1 MFLFVSPF
9 SSQVESEHGLLDEN
23 VHVVEVEPVS
33 KSQLLETAV
42 EKAKEA
48 IDIYE
53 VQLNRSEDHIACLQN
68 KHLKAFGLLV

>member
-1 MFLFVSPF
+1 MFVSPF

-33 KSQLLETAV
+33 KTRLLETAV

>member
-1 MFLFVSPF
+1 
-9 SSQVESEHGLLDEN
+9 VESEHGLLDEN

-33 KSQLLETAV
+33 KTQLLESAV

-53 VQLNRSEDHIACLQN
+53 VQLNRSEDHIAYLQS